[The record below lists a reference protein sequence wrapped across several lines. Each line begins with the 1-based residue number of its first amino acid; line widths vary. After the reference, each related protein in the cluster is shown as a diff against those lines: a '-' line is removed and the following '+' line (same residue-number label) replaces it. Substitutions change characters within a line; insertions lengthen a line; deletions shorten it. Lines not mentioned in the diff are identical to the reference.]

1 MKNTPMQK
9 ENSINGQGAKDYWCR
24 KEEFFI
30 YIIQIYKLQGLT
42 IQQYKN
48 EKL

>member
-1 MKNTPMQK
+1 MAK
-9 ENSINGQGAKDYWCR
+9 ELRTTDAEKKS
-24 KEEFFI
+24 FFI